1 MNAFSRP
8 APRRDVHCPACSAR
22 RNSVF
27 CVLNAGVLGQLDAI
41 KTVHVYS
48 KGQVIF
54 YEGTPALGVHCI
66 FAGQVKLYKSSM
78 RGNQPIQVIAKAGD
92 TLGYQALFADLPYP
106 LNAEAMEE
114 TTVCF
119 IGKDAFFDFVH
130 RNPPLSLKLIQALS
144 QEVISF
150 EDKLMELV
158 DKPADARMARLLLML
173 AETYG
178 QKPSGGGI
186 GINLSRQ
193 EMADMIATTPETAV
207 RILSAFKKKGLIR
220 LVGKS
225 IVLVNHDGLHKAAR
239 LSSPV
244 RS

>member
-1 MNAFSRP
+1 MTALPRP
-8 APRRDVHCPACSAR
+8 APRRDVHCPGCSAR

-27 CVLNAGVLGQLDAI
+27 CVLNAGVLGQLDSI
-41 KTVHVYS
+41 KSVHVYS

-66 FAGQVKLYKSSM
+66 YSGQVKLYKSSDK
-78 RGNQPIQVIAKAGD
+78 GNQPIQVIAKSGD

-130 RNPPLSLKLIQALS
+130 RNPPLSLRLIQALS

-150 EDKLMELV
+150 EDKLMEIV
-158 DKPADARMARLLLML
+158 DKPADARMARLILML

-178 QKPSGGGI
+178 QNSSGGRI

-207 RILSAFKKKGLIR
+207 RILSAFKKKAFIRFEGKALVILNPNGL
-220 LVGKS
+220 L
-225 IVLVNHDGLHKAAR
+225 KAAR
-239 LSSPV
+239 LSSTP
-244 RS
+244 RA